1 MNEFLLLELP
11 SHLFFHK
18 HHQREGE
25 KQEENQES
33 KPQAKIE
40 QVGER
45 KTTGAS
51 VKSRFRPE
59 KEQHHSIFSRRL
71 ELLPLQNV

>member
-1 MNEFLLLELP
+1 MNFFSWNCLP
-11 SHLFFHK
+11 IYFFTNII
-18 HHQREGE
+18 RESE

-45 KTTGAS
+45 NTTGAS

-59 KEQHHSIFSRRL
+59 KEQHHSICSRRL